1 MAESGGYDVRRAYL
15 DGQGEEVLLSGMPPQ
30 TRVHAAALSANGL
43 LSTVYIG
50 VSQPGNASLLL
61 YVEAK
66 EATKDAYVSNTSLV
80 TLLRDVAP
88 TALTQHGSYF
98 YYSIA
103 VAQAIRRCD
112 LNGRHCITV
121 HSTARDRN
129 REAIGGV
136 AALPWIVPPRAGV
149 GAPAGL
155 SLDPTG
161 GSYGLV
167 WVDQLADRVFRS
179 TPNGSDPEALWWPR
193 YHPVGVELSVE
204 GAAAEAPQRATP
216 TIFAITPLGGPVEG
230 NSSITVHGLSLGGV
244 REVRYIRESVWPSP
258 ASAGVGLAF
267 LPKCHADCPQSTAH
281 ITYLDDDW
289 RAMRNATNSSYNSDG
304 RCDNLPPYTRIAQV
318 SGRGGDDPRLAA
330 ANPERTRGGLAAAGW
345 FQFRGRAGVRMH
357 SNAPEGGR
365 CGAEAAGWM
374 NGPHP
379 RAGDKPLPSTAC
391 FAFGWSD
398 CLWSAEML
406 TCACSYDGGAST
418 IYSYKLPMPPGD
430 PTCVSYC
437 GEGVNEQ
444 EYESEGRRMQERYGQ
459 AMGGDTATPYITST
473 RRTGDGGP
481 PMTLEEELA
490 EADAQ
495 RFLQTSARVQ
505 EEARRAIE
513 ERDIHAPAFAALLND
528 TNSSEWDSYSSYG
541 PNLER
546 TRPPGK
552 PGDPPWLDV
561 NRSAMLTVSRDE
573 MDRPGTPTPTTD
585 QQMLW
590 TITYDT
596 DGNQIRTPRPRP
608 IRLILCRLASLA
620 NGAGQDGRRRAR
632 LNCRRLRWSGGGR
645 AWRRRELWVCWMV
658 ATGPIPTHLAIR
670 LWATCPATLATSA
683 RILISSASRG
693 SSAALRQYIP
703 RRPFSYR

>member
-1 MAESGGYDVRRAYL
+1 M
-15 DGQGEEVLLSGMPPQ
+15 
-30 TRVHAAALSANGL
+30 
-43 LSTVYIG
+43 
-50 VSQPGNASLLL
+50 
-61 YVEAK
+61 
-66 EATKDAYVSNTSLV
+66 SNTSLV
-80 TLLRDVAP
+80 TLLRCCANRS
-88 TALTQHGSYF
+88 TQHGSYF

-103 VAQAIRRCD
+103 VAQRFDVI
-112 LNGRHCITV
+112 
-121 HSTARDRN
+121 STAVIALQCTRYATR

-149 GAPAGL
+149 GALPL

-444 EYESEGRRMQERYGQ
+444 EYESEERRMQERYGGQ
-459 AMGGDTATPYITST
+459 ERGGETATPYITST
-473 RRTGDGGP
+473 PNWRWRSANDA
-481 PMTLEEELA
+481 EEELA
-490 EADAQ
+490 DLDAP

-505 EEARRAIE
+505 EEARR
-513 ERDIHAPAFAALLND
+513 R
-528 TNSSEWDSYSSYG
+528 SK
-541 PNLER
+541 R
-546 TRPPGK
+546 TFMR
-552 PGDPPWLDV
+552 
-561 NRSAMLTVSRDE
+561 
-573 MDRPGTPTPTTD
+573 
-585 QQMLW
+585 
-590 TITYDT
+590 
-596 DGNQIRTPRPRP
+596 
-608 IRLILCRLASLA
+608 
-620 NGAGQDGRRRAR
+620 
-632 LNCRRLRWSGGGR
+632 RRLR
-645 AWRRRELWVCWMV
+645 
-658 ATGPIPTHLAIR
+658 
-670 LWATCPATLATSA
+670 
-683 RILISSASRG
+683 LIER
-693 SSAALRQYIP
+693 YE
-703 RRPFSYR
+703 FE